1 MQCVLGVHTFADV
14 EADTRRLIER
24 ARPGGR
30 VAITLW
36 ARGALEPLPE
46 LLAAAA
52 PDDDGDRV
60 AVVSPTIEPA
70 DTAGTLAHWLTEL
83 GLVDVRAESV
93 QRHLDLT
100 PDLAW
105 SLVLGTGLGAAVADL
120 DDAELDGVR
129 RAFLTA
135 LAERDVRSVD
145 VTTLI
150 AVGRRRSPPPAVG
163 AVTPAGRVGPS
174 DDSAGLGA
182 GGDRPALLVRPL
194 APRAG

>member
-1 MQCVLGVHTFADV
+1 M
-14 EADTRRLIER
+14 
-24 ARPGGR
+24 
-30 VAITLW
+30 
-36 ARGALEPLPE
+36 
-46 LLAAAA
+46 
-52 PDDDGDRV
+52 
-60 AVVSPTIEPA
+60 SPTIALA

-135 LAERDVRSVD
+135 LAERNVRSVD

-150 AVGRRRSPPPAVG
+150 AVGRRPE
-163 AVTPAGRVGPS
+163 
-174 DDSAGLGA
+174 
-182 GGDRPALLVRPL
+182 
-194 APRAG
+194 